1 VSSAAARSDA
11 EIRAARLGAIGSG
24 LAAGVAGMFV
34 ATGWI
39 LKKTWRRVLPAY
51 WAGTGLAVAWI
62 GESWQI
68 PAGTVA
74 LVVLAGTGVAAGW
87 PGRLPVRVYRATV
100 AAVLG
105 GFAAGTVAAGPD
117 AMAAHP
123 TLAVFGPCLT
133 ATILGWPWWH
143 HLRYRKTAAAV
154 AAAAP
159 PADKTLT
166 EQWAAQWQTEVVEQG
181 ICAGTRLVQASS
193 PRPGVTEAIIRLAP
207 GAKARAILRS
217 GPDIETALDLDD
229 GAVGW
234 RRTGKAAKLGLVIVS
249 RSYIANGVPWTGPSY
264 RDGRCQLITF
274 SDGTGGE
281 WVFLRQ
287 GFGTLNGLVVGSSG
301 AGKSRTLGV
310 LITNLLYAGWMV
322 VIGDPQ
328 NGQSL
333 PAWRDAVEYHQGIDP
348 VKLLIRRLYDEMMAR
363 SAMLSAAGVE
373 AFDPDD
379 PRVRKLGLQPLA
391 AIIDECQM
399 VLLSTDKP
407 LIALVETLVATS
419 RKTGMSIILATQL
432 PQMKS
437 LGGSVAIRDALV
449 AGNAFIMR
457 LSNRGSGTTILP
469 DDFVGNPFE
478 LQAEIDGKVTA
489 GMGYLRSAPQLG
501 MLGRVPMLDEADAA
515 ASAPRIPVEWQ
526 APPVNP
532 ASPMPTTNSAK
543 TSGGTGGGA
552 AARLRAAFGMG
563 RRTAVAAP
571 EPVDTPSWVLA
582 CLRKAPAS
590 AQALLDRP
598 DCPVRQPQLY
608 AVLGELVT
616 AGRIIKPVRR
626 GEPYTIA

>member
-1 VSSAAARSDA
+1 VSSTAARSNA
-11 EIRAARLGAIGSG
+11 EIRAARLGAIGTG
-24 LAAGVAGMFV
+24 LTACVAGLFV
-34 ATGWI
+34 ATGWV

-51 WAGTGLAVAWI
+51 WAGAGLAVAWV
-62 GESWQI
+62 GVSWQI

-105 GFAAGTVAAGPD
+105 GFAAGTDAAGTD

-123 TLAVFGPCLT
+123 TLTVFGPCL
-133 ATILGWPWWH
+133 AAAILGWPWWH
-143 HLRYRKTAAAV
+143 HLRYRQTAAAA

-166 EQWAAQWQTEVVEQG
+166 EQWAARWQTEVVEQG
-181 ICAGTRLVQASS
+181 VCAGTRLVQASS

-207 GAKARAILRS
+207 GTKARAILS
-217 GPDIETALDLDD
+217 AGPDIEIALDLTE
-229 GAVGW
+229 GSVGW
-234 RRTGKAAKLGLVIVS
+234 RRTGRAAKLGLVIVS
-249 RSYIANGVPWTGPSY
+249 RSYIADGVPWTGTTY
-264 RDGRCQLITF
+264 QQGKCQMITF
-274 SDGTGGE
+274 TDGTPGM
-281 WVFLRQ
+281 WTFLRPN
-287 GFGTLNGLVVGSSG
+287 FGTLNGLVVGSTG
-301 AGKSRTLGV
+301 AGKSRALGV
-310 LITNLLYAGWMV
+310 LITNLLAAGWMV

-379 PRVRKLGLQPLA
+379 PRVRKLGLKPLA

-399 VLLSTDKP
+399 VLLSNDKEF
-407 LIALVETLVATS
+407 IALVEKLVATS

-437 LGGSVAIRDALV
+437 LGGSVSIRDALV

-478 LQAEIDGKVTA
+478 LPAEIDGKVTA

-515 ASAPRIPVEWQ
+515 ASAPGIPVEWQ
-526 APPVNP
+526 APPVDP
-532 ASPMPTTNSAK
+532 KAPMPTTTSAK

-563 RRTAVAAP
+563 GRTAVADP
-571 EPVDTPSWVLA
+571 EPADTPSWVLA
-582 CLRKAPAS
+582 CLRRAPAS

-598 DCPVRQPQLY
+598 DCPVGQGQLY
-608 AVLGELVT
+608 AVLSELAT
-616 AGRIIKPVRR
+616 AGRIAKPARR